1 MTKTDLGMIMGALAL
16 WAPAMVLPVLLMY
29 FKNVPFK
36 IFTLT
41 LIYPLM
47 LSILSR
53 VGRFWVTR
61 TAIAYASLATL
72 LLSYLLTLNKNNV
85 EAIENPEKDQ
95 TRSALLF
102 SAIVFTFLM
111 AMGLT
116 GVIIEP
122 LYSPANFGG
131 SSMTVPAAPSM
142 GATGGGMTS
151 FGR

>member
-1 MTKTDLGMIMGALAL
+1 MTKTDLGQIMGALAL
-16 WAPAMVLPVLLMY
+16 WVPVMVLPVLLMY

-41 LIYPLM
+41 LVYPLM
-47 LSILSR
+47 ISILSR

-72 LLSYLLTLNKNNV
+72 LLSYVLTLSKNNL
-85 EAIENPEKDQ
+85 EALEDPEKDK

-102 SAIVFTFLM
+102 SAIIFTFLL

-122 LYSPANFGG
+122 LYNPANFGG
-131 SSMTVPAAPSM
+131 AAASVPL
-142 GATGGGMTS
+142 ATGQRMSS
-151 FGR
+151 F